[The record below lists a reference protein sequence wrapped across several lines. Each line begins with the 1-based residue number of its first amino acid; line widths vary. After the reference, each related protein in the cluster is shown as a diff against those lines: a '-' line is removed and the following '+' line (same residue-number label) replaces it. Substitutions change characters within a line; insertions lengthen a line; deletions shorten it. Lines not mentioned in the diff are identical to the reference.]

1 MARRR
6 RRLVVRDSKKTAL
19 RLALVILVLIAIA
32 GIAVFLTLTLKSCGM
47 KLSVRTVPL
56 QSYGLSA
63 GTGDGLLYVKDGM
76 LNFHNYKDEDLNF
89 SKYLSGT
96 PTGIAGTDGIK
107 AVWSGSSVQIIDAP
121 FDVVPKGTVK
131 ALRAGSMHVAVCI
144 KKNSGDETVT
154 VYNSAG
160 QQVWELEFMD
170 GSLVDFGFSEVSGRT
185 LWTMELSVNSGSPR
199 TTITTYDLSR
209 MSATGVITVSGQLV
223 ERVCFTGSSVFVI
236 GTETL
241 VRYSSATNREIYR
254 VQLHGFRVTDVA
266 MDGTSLRLLLL
277 PRNTANLSTVR
288 VLTVEQKDVASESA
302 LTLTLDDGVIA
313 CHLLGGSLVAVWDGT
328 VRLYDKKGRTVE
340 TLALPVG
347 STLSSKKL
355 DDRHI
360 LLERSGEFDLLTLGK

>member
-6 RRLVVRDSKKTAL
+6 RRIVIRDSKKTAL

-32 GIAVFLTLTLKSCGM
+32 GIAVLLTLTLKNCGSNI
-47 KLSVRTVPL
+47 SVRTVPL

-63 GTGDGLLYVKDGM
+63 GTGDGLLYVRDGM

-89 SKYLSGT
+89 SKYLYGT
-96 PTGIAGTDGIK
+96 PTGIAGTSGVK
-107 AVWSGSSVQIIDAP
+107 AVWSENTVQIIDAP
-121 FDVVPKGTVK
+121 FDINPKGTVN

-144 KKNSGDETVT
+144 KNSNGDETVT

-160 QQVWELEFMD
+160 QQVWELEFPE

-209 MSATGVITVSGQLV
+209 MSATGVINVAGQLV

-241 VRYSSATNREIYR
+241 VRYSSSTNREIYR
-254 VQLHGFRVTDVA
+254 VQLHGFRVEDIA
-266 MDGTSLRLLLL
+266 MDGASLRLLLM
-277 PRNTANLSTVR
+277 PRNSDKVSTVR
-288 VLTVEQKDVASESA
+288 ILTVEQKDVANESA
-302 LTLTLDDGVIA
+302 LTMTFDDGVVA
-313 CHLLGGSLVAVWDGT
+313 CHLLGGNLIVVWDDS

-347 STLSSKKL
+347 STMSSKKL

>member
-6 RRLVVRDSKKTAL
+6 RRIVVRDSKKTAL
-19 RLALVILVLIAIA
+19 RLTLVILILIAIA
-32 GIAVFLTLTLKSCGM
+32 GIAVFLALTLKSCGT
-47 KLSVRTVPL
+47 KLTVRTVPL
-56 QSYGLSA
+56 QSYGLSS
-63 GTGDGLLYVKDGM
+63 GTGDGLLYVRDGM
-76 LNFHNYKDEDLNF
+76 LNFYNYKDEDGNF

-96 PTGIAGTDGIK
+96 PTGIAGTQDIK
-107 AVWSGSSVQIIDAP
+107 AVWSENSVQIIDAP
-121 FDVVPKGTVK
+121 FDIVPNGKVR
-131 ALRAGSMHVAVCI
+131 ALRAGSMHIAVCI
-144 KKNSGDETVT
+144 RKNNGDETVT

-160 QQVWELEFMD
+160 QQVWELEFAD

-209 MSATGVITVSGQLV
+209 MSATGVINVAGQLV
-223 ERVCFTGSSVFVI
+223 ERVYFTGSSVFVI

-254 VQLHGFRVTDVA
+254 VQLHGFKVTDAA
-266 MDGTSLRLLLL
+266 MDGASLKLLLM
-277 PRNTANLSTVR
+277 PRNSENTSAVR
-288 VLTVEQKDVASESA
+288 ILTVEQKDVASESA
-302 LTLTLDDGVIA
+302 LTLTLDDGFIE
-313 CHLLGGSLVAVWDGT
+313 CHLLGGNLIAVWDGT
-328 VRLYDKKGRTVE
+328 VRLYDKKGKVVE